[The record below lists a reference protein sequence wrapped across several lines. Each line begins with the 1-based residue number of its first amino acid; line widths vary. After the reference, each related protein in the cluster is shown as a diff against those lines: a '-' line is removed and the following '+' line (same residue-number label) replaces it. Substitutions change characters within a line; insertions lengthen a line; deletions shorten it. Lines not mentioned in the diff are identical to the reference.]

1 MQDEAFLFVGRRCW
15 MDLQQVT
22 RAQQLAALKMLKE
35 VILKCPP
42 DVWDAPED
50 SDAFWFKAHH
60 TLYWAH
66 LHLRATRRGFGRW
79 KGHRRPRADTP
90 TSKTELIAY
99 AEFIEG
105 QLLSA
110 DVTLRREKLEQ
121 EIADIRHIQQHT
133 GELFERLGS
142 RKGTILHWTEHVRRK
157 PK

>member
-1 MQDEAFLFVGRRCW
+1 
-15 MDLQQVT
+15 MDLQT
-22 RAQQLAALKMLKE
+22 AARSQQLAALKMLKE
-35 VILKCPP
+35 AIVKCPP

-50 SDAFWFKAHH
+50 RDPFWYKAHH

-79 KGHRRPRADTP
+79 KGHRRPRPDAP
-90 TSKTELIAY
+90 TSKNELIAY
-99 AEFIEG
+99 AEFIES

-110 DVTLRREKLEQ
+110 RVILRKEKVEQ
-121 EIADIRHIQQHT
+121 EIADIRHTQQHT
-133 GELFERLGS
+133 GELSERLGS